1 MRIRAAARNPLA
13 QFSHGLRS
21 FCTIGL
27 SRQHRRQ
34 ALRELSKL
42 NSDNCCYAGRFSI
55 RRMVDLG
62 IDRQLKQLLNAGP
75 GGDRERHRHRRLKA
89 EPTRSSRG
97 KNQFWSMGLT
107 KSSKSGSRPN

>member
-1 MRIRAAARNPLA
+1 MRDSNVANAAKESTQRE
-13 QFSHGLRS
+13 FSHGLRS

-55 RRMVDLG
+55 RRMVDLR

-75 GGDRERHRHRRLKA
+75 GGDRERHRHRANALFARKESILVDGANKN
-89 EPTRSSRG
+89 SR
-97 KNQFWSMGLT
+97 K
-107 KSSKSGSRPN
+107 R